1 MTQVEKEL
9 LNLWDLNAEKFVQ
22 RFTSVY
28 FDPALRE
35 AFYQSLPFGPEG
47 VLPDYEEAHPRLAA
61 FLEAARRIR
70 EIALNERLELL
81 GQLIQKLEQALQG
94 LEGYKPSGCEVRL
107 EAVLETLG
115 EPLPQGEVT
124 PEEILET
131 LEGSDAL

>member
-1 MTQVEKEL
+1 MTRVEKEL

-35 AFYQSLPFGPEG
+35 AFYQSLPFGPEE
-47 VLPDYEEAHPRLAA
+47 LPDYEEAHPRLAA
-61 FLEAARRIR
+61 FLGAARRIR

-94 LEGYKPSGCEVRL
+94 LEGY
-107 EAVLETLG
+107 
-115 EPLPQGEVT
+115 
-124 PEEILET
+124 I
-131 LEGSDAL
+131 